1 MFMWYND
8 FFSWIK
14 KKLPFIIG
22 FSITLAVVVVVM
34 SCTVIRDG
42 VTRDIRQSLV
52 NTEVIKYE
60 ETQN

>member
-1 MFMWYND
+1 MISLSSVLNWF
-8 FFSWIK
+8 K
-14 KKLPFIIG
+14 KKIPYVIG
-22 FSITLAVVVVVM
+22 FSIILVVVVFAV

-60 ETQN
+60 ET

>member
-1 MFMWYND
+1 MISLSSVLNWF
-8 FFSWIK
+8 K
-14 KKLPFIIG
+14 KKIPYVIG
-22 FSITLAVVVVVM
+22 FSITLAVVVFAV

-60 ETQN
+60 ET

>member
-1 MFMWYND
+1 MWYND
-8 FFSWIK
+8 FFLWIK
-14 KKLPFIIG
+14 KKLLYIIG
-22 FSITLAVVVVVM
+22 FSITLFVVVVVM

-60 ETQN
+60 ETQK